1 MKKMKMNETDA
12 TCRHLYLTS
21 SDSRTM
27 AELSYNE
34 KKVILALNELGAG
47 ASARQILEK
56 SGLAKIEEV
65 ASAASWLQTKGLVQI
80 SEKVARFVS
89 LGKEGQVFHNEGL
102 PERRAL
108 DFLSSGGKAIKDLSE
123 EMKGETQIALG
134 WLKRKGWVVLGKDI
148 SLTDAGNRALTEK
161 GADEKIIDLL
171 AAGPADAQS
180 LDANALALLKSRQNV
195 IEEKETVERSYS
207 LTEEGKRI
215 AAAGLELREQVSQI
229 TPELIQSGKWREVE
243 LRRYD
248 VNTFAP
254 TVYPGKSHPL
264 RQTIDEIREIFLQMG
279 FAEIDGDFVV
289 SAFRDMDV
297 LFVPQDHP
305 AREMQDTFYLSNPK
319 KIPTDDAPLMRKV
332 KKIHETGGS
341 TGSLGWGGKW
351 SKDKAERAMLRTHTT
366 VETIRYLSQHPRPPV
381 KAFMIGKVFR
391 REAVDFKHLSE
402 FHQIEGIVMEKK
414 ASLKMLLGVIREFYS
429 RMGFKDVRF
438 RPGYFP
444 YTEPSMEVDVLF
456 NGKWME
462 LGGSGI
468 FRPEVVAPFKIKY
481 PVLAWGLG
489 LERLAM
495 LRLGLSDIR
504 DLYISDM
511 DWLRKAKIR

>member
-1 MKKMKMNETDA
+1 
-12 TCRHLYLTS
+12 
-21 SDSRTM
+21 M
-27 AELSYNE
+27 AELSFSE
-34 KKVILALNELGAG
+34 KKTLLAINELGAG
-47 ASARQILEK
+47 ASIQQIREKAGLEK
-56 SGLAKIEEV
+56 VEE
-65 ASAASWLQTKGLVQI
+65 ASSAASWLQTKGLVQI
-80 SEKVARFVS
+80 SEKITKFVS
-89 LGKEGQVFHNEGL
+89 LGAEGKAFYENGL

-108 DFLSSGGKAIKDLSE
+108 LLISKGSKTMKDLSDA
-123 EMKGETQIALG
+123 MKGEIQIALG
-134 WLKRKGWVVLGKDI
+134 WLKRKGWIVIGKELL
-148 SLTDAGNRALTEK
+148 LTDAGKKALSEAGTDEWTIEK
-161 GADEKIIDLL
+161 LSE
-171 AAGPADAQS
+171 GPVES
-180 LDANALALLKSRQNV
+180 STLDANVISLLKSRQSV

-207 LTEEGKRI
+207 LTAEGKKV
-215 AAAGLELREQVSQI
+215 ASSGLDMKEQVSQL
-229 TPELIQSGKWREVE
+229 TPELIQSGKWRDVE

-254 TVYPGKSHPL
+254 PTYPGKSHPL

-279 FAEIDGDFVV
+279 FTEIDGDFVE
-289 SAFRDMDV
+289 SAFWDMDV

-319 KIPTDDAPLMRKV
+319 AMPVDDDVLVRKV
-332 KKIHETGGS
+332 KKIHETGGN
-341 TGSLGWGGKW
+341 TGSTGWGGTW
-351 SKDKAERAMLRTHTT
+351 SKEKAQRGMLRTHTT
-366 VETIRYLSQHPRPPV
+366 VETIRHLSQHAEPPV

-391 REAVDFKHLSE
+391 REAIDFKHLAE

-414 ASLKMLLGVIREFYS
+414 ASLKMLLGMIREFYS

-444 YTEPSMEVDVLF
+444 YTEPSMEIEVML

-481 PVLAWGLG
+481 PVLAWGMG

-495 LRLGLSDIR
+495 LRLGLNDIR

-511 DWLRKAKIR
+511 DWLRKAPIR